1 MEDQL
6 KQGAAAFKTGDIETA
21 KKLFIGAVRQYPD
34 DERAWG
40 WLGHVSSTDR
50 ERIICLKQ
58 MIRINPN
65 NEKARNNL
73 VKLEGQV
80 ASINSPSSQAISAI
94 TPSPIQPV
102 RTLPVAQAVTSLEL
116 RQPAPISS
124 TPVIETTPNQTEE
137 ASLFNQK
144 TIIELLRKQNETLE
158 NLRLLIYHS
167 LENQP
172 VKENRSNIRIVDV
185 DMSILSMM
193 KIMLKWFVASIPVG
207 LVLMLMTIILASCFA
222 PGIGK

>member
-6 KQGAAAFKTGDIETA
+6 KQGALAFKAGDIETA
-21 KKLFIGAVRQYPD
+21 KKMFIGAVRQYPD

-40 WLGHVSSTDR
+40 WLGHVSSTDQ

-73 VKLEGQV
+73 LKLEGQV

-172 VKENRSNIRIVDV
+172 VKENRISARIIDV

-193 KIMLKWFVASIPVG
+193 SLMLKWFVASIPVG
-207 LVLMLMTIILASCFA
+207 LVLVFMTIILASCFA